1 MSIFA
6 KRKETVMSFHIFEE
20 KKYFENRINND
31 SEVLLVEKVESD
43 SLNAY
48 IDLYINDSYSIFES
62 IDRGENRFF
71 ALRRDNDAVFINYYG
86 AISELT
92 VVRERES
99 KYFDFTDNKG
109 DAIVAPQITQ
119 LHLEDFGMSYAIR
132 LSDGRYI
139 LIDGGREFVPD
150 AERLYECIK
159 AGSPH
164 EKPIIAAWI
173 MTHPHSDHFHCFI
186 KFFDMYS
193 NDVVIERFMYTFP
206 ERDDVEHYPSVMTK
220 NARFVDASI
229 FTNIPLMEERIAKT
243 EAKIFSPHTG
253 QRYVIGD
260 AVLDILASI
269 DDTIHRSQNVNA
281 TSLVIRMELGGQVIL
296 WGADAS
302 FEDARILEKYGNY
315 LKADILQVPH
325 HGFSS
330 GSTAA
335 SIECYKVIAPEA
347 CLLPVSDLNAYT
359 LIDIYIEPTRF
370 LMRLPSVKEIITG
383 DTTRVITLPYKA
395 PDYAKAEIERK
406 YQAGLSAS
414 GSNVWVFSGLDTSR
428 SEDFV
433 FSFLNMARNNATV
446 WAELFFENA
455 DNAIRFIKIPVP
467 HFLVKTLS
475 IIGDEVD
482 SESLHFNW
490 MSLKTK
496 GIPENSA
503 FAVRFISD
511 VPIVITHKE
520 HTPSYTSPNNNL

>member
-1 MSIFA
+1 MTIPAFN
-6 KRKETVMSFHIFEE
+6 ED
-20 KKYFENRINND
+20 KYFKNSINNN
-31 SEVLLVEKVESD
+31 SEVLLIEGAEAC
-43 SLNAY
+43 SLDDY
-48 IDLYINDSYSIFES
+48 TELFIKDGFTIFEKKATARNS
-62 IDRGENRFF
+62 FVALNRENEG
-71 ALRRDNDAVFINYYG
+71 VFINYYG
-86 AISELT
+86 ALNELT
-92 VVRERES
+92 IVKEYDS
-99 KYFDFTDNKG
+99 KYFEFTDIAG
-109 DAIVAPQITQ
+109 EAILPPQITQ

-186 KFFDMYS
+186 KFFDMFS
-193 NDVVIERFMYTFP
+193 DDVVIERFMYTFP
-206 ERDDVEHYPSVMTK
+206 EHDDVEHYPSVMTK
-220 NARFVDASI
+220 NARFVDSSI

-243 EAKIFSPHTG
+243 DAEVFSPHTG

-281 TSLVIRMELGGQVIL
+281 TSLVIRMELGGQVVL

-302 FEDARILEKYGNY
+302 FEEARILEKYGNY

-325 HGFSS
+325 HGFRS

-335 SIECYKVIAPEA
+335 SIECYKVIAPEV

-359 LIDIYIEPTRF
+359 LIDIYIESTRF
-370 LMRLPSVKEIITG
+370 LMQSPGVKEIITG
-383 DTTRVITLPYKA
+383 DTTRTITLPYKA

-414 GSNVWVFSGLDTSR
+414 GSNVCVFSGLDTSR
-428 SEDFV
+428 SVDFV

-446 WAELFFENA
+446 WAELLFENA

-482 SESLHFNW
+482 SESLYFNW